1 MTDSDTPQAR
11 CACRMLFKED
21 YVCVTSQVLETRLDF
36 HFTSQESALLTLRL
50 TRGPAAGTEL
60 VVQAPAQILGR
71 TRVPRQLQIKD
82 PNVSE
87 RHAQIAWDGK
97 TWTVRDLGSSNGT
110 TLNGRAL
117 ERQGEGRPVLGRPAL
132 QGRHT
137 GLASAALTLRNM
149 YICRRCV
156 PASQW
161 RRHWL
166 WG

>member
-1 MTDSDTPQAR
+1 MTDSDTP
-11 CACRMLFKED
+11 
-21 YVCVTSQVLETRLDF
+21 
-36 HFTSQESALLTLRL
+36 QESALLTLRL

-117 ERQGEGRPVLGRPAL
+117 ERQGDACPLHNGDVIGFGDETEAAAEVLPAPDES
-132 QGRHT
+132 QTVEHYIQAEAAR
-137 GLASAALTLRNM
+137 LAEKLRARAEQATNKL
-149 YICRRCV
+149 RREWATHAKGV
-156 PASQW
+156 FT
-161 RRHWL
+161 
-166 WG
+166 